1 MISQHDYRSTEMN
14 EVTQQLRGVCPK
26 ASETLTGFGR
36 KTQAM
41 ADSAW
46 NKARNT
52 ARAAD
57 DYVHDSPWRLIGA
70 AALVAAAVG
79 YVLGRR

>member
-1 MISQHDYRSTEMN
+1 MN
-14 EVTQQLRGVCPK
+14 EATQRLPGVCAN
-26 ASETLTGFGR
+26 ASERLTDLRR
-36 KTQAM
+36 KSQAM
-41 ADSAW
+41 AQLSWDRT
-46 NKARNT
+46 RNT

-70 AALVAAAVG
+70 AALVAAEVG

>member
-1 MISQHDYRSTEMN
+1 MN
-14 EVTQQLRGVCPK
+14 EATQQLPGVCSN
-26 ASETLTGFGR
+26 ASERLTDLRR
-36 KTQAM
+36 KSQAM
-41 ADSAW
+41 AQSAW
-46 NKARNT
+46 DKTRNT

>member
-1 MISQHDYRSTEMN
+1 MN
-14 EVTQQLRGVCPK
+14 EATQQLSGVCQE
-26 ASETLTGFGR
+26 ASERLTGFGR
-36 KTQAM
+36 KTQAV
-41 ADSAW
+41 AESAW

-57 DYVHDSPWRLIGA
+57 DYAHDSPWPLIGA

-79 YVLGRR
+79 YVLGRQ